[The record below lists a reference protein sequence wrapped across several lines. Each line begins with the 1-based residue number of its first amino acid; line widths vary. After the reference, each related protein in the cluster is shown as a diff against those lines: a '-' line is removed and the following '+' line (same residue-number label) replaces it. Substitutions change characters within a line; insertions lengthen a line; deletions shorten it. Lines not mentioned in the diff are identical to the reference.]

1 MIGVQHIIIIAKL
14 KRFLLLVIDRVYM
27 VFIIPSLNND
37 ILPLTFAV
45 FVVNVSLNSLYPYP
59 GNLFNTIYYVAQ

>member
-1 MIGVQHIIIIAKL
+1 MIGVQHIIIIVKL
-14 KRFLLLVIDRVYM
+14 KQFFLLVIDRVYM

-45 FVVNVSLNSLYPYP
+45 FVVNVSLNSLLPYP
-59 GNLFNTIYYVAQ
+59 DNLFHTIYYVAQ